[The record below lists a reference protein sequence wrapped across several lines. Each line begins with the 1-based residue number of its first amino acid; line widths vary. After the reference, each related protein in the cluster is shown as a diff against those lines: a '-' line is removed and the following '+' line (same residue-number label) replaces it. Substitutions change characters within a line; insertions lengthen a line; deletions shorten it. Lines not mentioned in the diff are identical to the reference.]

1 MKLRNKFTILFLAS
15 FLLNVGGFGL
25 VYYHQSL
32 QETDA
37 AVVDAAGRNRMLSQ
51 RMGFYAEQIVRVGK
65 EEAKAELQSMTD
77 LHDIS
82 FYALKD
88 GGVAPGI
95 ARDIPLPSM
104 PQDLLP
110 LASASEELWRQ
121 YKEHAEVIVR
131 EPAVIDGNTNPRV
144 AAAVEFL
151 EENGSEMLRR
161 NNVMVAAYVALNRAK
176 YHTLLFVF
184 SAVSLVFLLLI
195 GLIFI
200 VTRRSVLSPLL
211 RLSAGIREIGAGNLE
226 YRIAIATED
235 EIGDLARFFNEMAAK
250 LRTSYDNL
258 RAKVR
263 EAEREAENVK
273 KFYEAAE
280 AAAEQII
287 ITDVDGKILYAN
299 KATQKIT
306 GFPVRDM
313 IGKRP
318 SLWGKQMSSAFYAAM
333 WKSIKDEKQTFHGEI
348 KNRRKDGREYFADLY
363 ISPIFDAN
371 NNVKFFVGIERDIT
385 REKELEKLRVDF
397 LALASHQLCT
407 PLSGIKWLIDT
418 LNRTILGPVT
428 PKQKEY
434 LRQIY
439 RVNERMIKLVFDMLN
454 ALRLDSGDAVAK
466 REKLSVADLYGE
478 TLVMMEPV
486 AKDRGVV
493 LRNAA
498 DKRAGMMMETDAL
511 MLRSI
516 IECFVSNAIQ
526 YSSGGQEV
534 VLDAQE
540 DAAGIT
546 LSVQDS
552 GIGIPAE
559 EREKIFERF
568 YRASNAK
575 KMRPDGTGLGLYI
588 AAMLAKSIGAAITF
602 ASEDGRGSSFRVRV
616 NRFTYILDSRRVS
629 L

>member
-1 MKLRNKFTILFLAS
+1 MSLRKKFGILFLS
-15 FLLNVGGFGL
+15 VFLVNIGGLGL
-25 VYYHQSL
+25 VYHYQSL
-32 QETDA
+32 EKTDT
-37 AVVDAAGRNRMLSQ
+37 AVVDASGRNRMLSQ
-51 RMGFYAEQIVRVGK
+51 RIGFYAEQTVRKGS
-65 EEAKAELQSMTD
+65 EEAKAELQRVID
-77 LHDIS
+77 LHDVS
-82 FYALKD
+82 FYALKN

-95 ARDIPLPSM
+95 ADDVLLP
-104 PQDLLP
+104 PTTKDLLP
-110 LASASEELWRQ
+110 LVVASEELWHQ
-121 YKEHAEVIVR
+121 YKENAGVIAR
-131 EPAVIDGNTNPRV
+131 EPIVINGETNPQV
-144 AAAVEFL
+144 AAAIDFIEK
-151 EENGSEMLRR
+151 NGSEMLRR
-161 NNVMVAAYVALNRAK
+161 NNEMVMAYVRSSQMRHQNI
-176 YHTLLFVF
+176 
-184 SAVSLVFLLLI
+184 LLI
-195 GLIFI
+195 FSVVILIF
-200 VTRRSVLSPLL
+200 VMTAGFVSYMTRRSIIQPLQ
-211 RLSAGIREIGAGNLE
+211 RLGVGIRKFGAGDMD
-226 YRIAIATED
+226 YRIDIKAGD
-235 EIGDLARFFNEMAAK
+235 EVGDIARFFNEMAAK
-250 LRTSYDNL
+250 LKKSYSSL
-258 RAKVR
+258 AEKVS

-516 IECFVSNAIQ
+516 IECFVSNA
-526 YSSGGQEV
+526 
-534 VLDAQE
+534 
-540 DAAGIT
+540 
-546 LSVQDS
+546 
-552 GIGIPAE
+552 
-559 EREKIFERF
+559 
-568 YRASNAK
+568 
-575 KMRPDGTGLGLYI
+575 
-588 AAMLAKSIGAAITF
+588 
-602 ASEDGRGSSFRVRV
+602 
-616 NRFTYILDSRRVS
+616 
-629 L
+629 

>member
-1 MKLRNKFTILFLAS
+1 MRLRNKFTIFFLTS
-15 FLLNVGGFGL
+15 FLLNVGGLSL
-25 VYYHQSL
+25 VYYYQSL

-51 RMGFYAEQIVRVGK
+51 RIGFYAEQIVRAGR
-65 EEAKAELQSMTD
+65 EEAKVELQRIID
-77 LHDIS
+77 LHDVS
-82 FYALKD
+82 FYALKN

-95 ARDIPLPSM
+95 ARDVPLPPT

-110 LASASEELWRQ
+110 LVLASEELWWQ
-121 YKEHAEVIVR
+121 YKERADVIVR
-131 EPAVIDGNTNPRV
+131 EPTVVSGGMNPNV
-144 AAAVEFL
+144 TAAMEFL

-161 NNVMVAAYVALNRAK
+161 NNAMVAAYVALNRAK
-176 YHTLLFVF
+176 YQTFFLIF
-184 SAVSLVFLLLI
+184 SAVSIVFLLII

-200 VTRRSVLSPLL
+200 VIRRSVLLPLQL
-211 RLSAGIREIGAGNLE
+211 LGTGVREIGAGNMD
-226 YRIAIATED
+226 YRIALVTKD
-235 EIGDLARFFNEMAAK
+235 EVGDLARFFNEMVAK
-250 LRTSYDNL
+250 LQISYSSL
-258 RAKVR
+258 REKVR

-287 ITDVDGKILYAN
+287 ITDADGGILYAN
-299 KATQKIT
+299 KAAQQIT
-306 GFPVRDM
+306 GYPVRDM

-318 SLWGKQMSSAFYAAM
+318 SLWGKQMSSAFYSAM

-407 PLSGIKWLIDT
+407 PLSGVKWLIDT

-434 LRQIY
+434 LHQIY

-454 ALRLDSGDAVAK
+454 ALRIDSGVTASK
-466 REKLSVADLYGE
+466 RERIAVVDLYE
-478 TLVMMEPV
+478 EALVIMASA
-486 AKDRGVV
+486 AKDRGVI
-493 LRNAA
+493 LRNAVG
-498 DKRAGMMMETDAL
+498 KRAGMMMETDAA
-511 MLRSI
+511 MLRNI
-516 IECFVSNAIQ
+516 LECLISNAIN
-526 YSSGGQEV
+526 YSRGGQEV
-534 VLDAQE
+534 ILDAQE
-540 DAAGIT
+540 EAAAIM

-552 GIGIPAE
+552 GIGIPVAE
-559 EREKIFERF
+559 QEKIFERF

-575 KMRPDGTGLGLYI
+575 QMRPDGTGLGLYI
-588 AAMLAKSIGAAITF
+588 AAMLAKKIGAAISF
-602 ASEDGRGSSFRVRV
+602 ASEEGKGALFRLRV
-616 NRFTYILDSRRVS
+616 PLQMN
-629 L
+629 

>member
-1 MKLRNKFTILFLAS
+1 MSLRKKFGILFLS
-15 FLLNVGGFGL
+15 VFLVNIGGLGL
-25 VYYHQSL
+25 VYHYQSL
-32 QETDA
+32 EKTDT
-37 AVVDAAGRNRMLSQ
+37 AVVDASGRNRMLSQ
-51 RMGFYAEQIVRVGK
+51 RIGFYAEQTVRKGS
-65 EEAKAELQSMTD
+65 EEAKAELQRVID
-77 LHDIS
+77 LHDVS
-82 FYALKD
+82 FYALKN

-95 ARDIPLPSM
+95 AD
-104 PQDLLP
+104 DVLLP
-110 LASASEELWRQ
+110 PTTKDILPLVWASEELWQQ
-121 YKEHAEVIVR
+121 YKENAGVIAR
-131 EPAVIDGNTNPRV
+131 EPTVINGETNPQV
-144 AAAVEFL
+144 AAAIDFIEK
-151 EENGSEMLRR
+151 NGSEMLRR
-161 NNVMVAAYVALNRAK
+161 NNEMVMAYVRSSQMRHQNI
-176 YHTLLFVF
+176 
-184 SAVSLVFLLLI
+184 LLI
-195 GLIFI
+195 FSVVILIF
-200 VTRRSVLSPLL
+200 VMTAGFVSYMTRRSIIQPLQ
-211 RLSAGIREIGAGNLE
+211 RLGVGIRKFGAGDMD
-226 YRIAIATED
+226 YRIDIKAGD
-235 EIGDLARFFNEMAAK
+235 EVGDLARFFNEMAAK
-250 LRTSYDNL
+250 LKKSYDSL
-258 RAKVR
+258 AEKAI
-263 EAEREAENVK
+263 EAAHEAENVK

-454 ALRLDSGDAVAK
+454 ALRLDSSDTVAK
-466 REKLSVADLYGE
+466 REKLSVTDLYEE

-498 DKRAGMMMETDAL
+498 PKRAGMMMETDAV
-511 MLRSI
+511 MLRNI

-540 DAAGIT
+540 DATGIT

-552 GIGIPAE
+552 GIGIPAT

-588 AAMLAKSIGAAITF
+588 AAMLAKRIGVAITF
-602 ASEDGRGSSFRVRV
+602 TSEEGRGSSFRVRV
-616 NRFTYILDSRRVS
+616 PLRAG
-629 L
+629 

>member
-51 RMGFYAEQIVRVGK
+51 RMGFYAEQIVRAGK
-65 EEAKAELQSMTD
+65 EEAKAELQRITD
-77 LHDIS
+77 LHDVS

-95 ARDIPLPSM
+95 ARDVPLPPT

-110 LASASEELWRQ
+110 LALASEELWWQ
-121 YKEHAEVIVR
+121 YKERAEVIVR
-131 EPAVIDGNTNPRV
+131 EPAVIDGGTNPSV
-144 AAAVEFL
+144 ATAVEFL

-161 NNVMVAAYVALNRAK
+161 NNAMVTAYVALNREK
-176 YHTLLFVF
+176 YHTLLFIF
-184 SAVSLVFLLLI
+184 SVVSLVFLLII
-195 GLIFI
+195 GLLFA
-200 VTRRSVLSPLL
+200 VTRRSVLRPLQ
-211 RLSAGIREIGAGNLE
+211 RLGTGIREIGAGNLE
-226 YRIAIATED
+226 YRIAIATDD

-250 LRTSYDNL
+250 LRTSYSSL
-258 RAKVR
+258 REKVR

-287 ITDVDGKILYAN
+287 ITDADGGILYAN
-299 KATQKIT
+299 KAAQQIT
-306 GFPVRDM
+306 GYPVRDM

-318 SLWGKQMSSAFYAAM
+318 SLWGKQMSGAFYAAM
-333 WKSIKDEKQTFHGEI
+333 WKSIKDEKKTFHGEI

-371 NNVKFFVGIERDIT
+371 NDVKFFVGIERDVT

-407 PLSGIKWLIDT
+407 PLSGVKWLIET

-428 PKQKEY
+428 PRQKEY
-434 LRQIY
+434 LNQIY

-454 ALRLDSGDAVAK
+454 ALRLDSGVTAAK
-466 REKLSVADLYGE
+466 RERISVVDLYGE
-478 TLVMMEPV
+478 ILVMMEPA
-486 AKDRGVV
+486 AKDRGVA
-493 LRNAA
+493 LRNAVS
-498 DKRAGMMMETDAL
+498 KRAGMMMETDAA
-511 MLRSI
+511 MLRNI
-516 IECFVSNAIQ
+516 LECFVSNAIN
-526 YSSGGQEV
+526 YSRSGQEV

-540 DAAGIT
+540 DAAGVT
-546 LSVQDS
+546 LSVQDA
-552 GIGIPAE
+552 GIGIPVAE
-559 EREKIFERF
+559 QENLFERF

-575 KMRPDGTGLGLYI
+575 KMRPEGTGLGLYI
-588 AAMLAKSIGAAITF
+588 AAMLAKRIGAAISF
-602 ASEDGRGSSFRVRV
+602 ISEEGKGSSFRVRV
-616 NRFTYILDSRRVS
+616 PLQVS
-629 L
+629 

>member
-1 MKLRNKFTILFLAS
+1 MRSMSLRKKFGILFLS
-15 FLLNVGGFGL
+15 VFLVNIGGLGL
-25 VYYHQSL
+25 VYHYQSL
-32 QETDA
+32 EKTDT
-37 AVVDAAGRNRMLSQ
+37 AVVDASGRNRMLSQ
-51 RMGFYAEQIVRVGK
+51 RIGFYAEQTVRKGS
-65 EEAKAELQSMTD
+65 EEAKAELQRVID
-77 LHDIS
+77 LHDVS
-82 FYALKD
+82 FYALKN

-95 ARDIPLPSM
+95 AD
-104 PQDLLP
+104 DVLLP
-110 LASASEELWRQ
+110 PTTKDILPLVWASEELWQQ
-121 YKEHAEVIVR
+121 YKENAGVIAR
-131 EPAVIDGNTNPRV
+131 EPTVINGETNPQV
-144 AAAVEFL
+144 AAAIDFIEK
-151 EENGSEMLRR
+151 NGSEMLRR
-161 NNVMVAAYVALNRAK
+161 NNEMVMAYVRSSQMRHQNI
-176 YHTLLFVF
+176 
-184 SAVSLVFLLLI
+184 LLI
-195 GLIFI
+195 FSVVILIF
-200 VTRRSVLSPLL
+200 VMTAGFVSYMTRRSIIQPLQ
-211 RLSAGIREIGAGNLE
+211 RLGVGIRKFGAGDMD
-226 YRIAIATED
+226 YRIDVKTGD
-235 EIGDLARFFNEMAAK
+235 EVGDIARFFNEMAAK
-250 LRTSYDNL
+250 LKKSYSSL
-258 RAKVR
+258 AEKVS

-299 KATQKIT
+299 KATQQIT
-306 GFPVRDM
+306 GFPVRDI

-318 SLWGKQMSSAFYAAM
+318 SLWGKQMSSTFYAAM

-385 REKELEKLRVDF
+385 KEKELEKLRVDF

-418 LNRTILGPVT
+418 LNRAILGPVT
-428 PKQKEY
+428 PKQREY

-454 ALRLDSGDAVAK
+454 ALRLDSSDTVAK
-466 REKLSVADLYGE
+466 REKLSVTDLYEE

-498 DKRAGMMMETDAL
+498 PKRAGMMMETDAV
-511 MLRSI
+511 MLRNI

-540 DAAGIT
+540 DATGIT

-552 GIGIPAE
+552 GIGIPAT

-588 AAMLAKSIGAAITF
+588 AAMLAKRIGVAITF
-602 ASEDGRGSSFRVRV
+602 TSEEGRGSSFRVRV
-616 NRFTYILDSRRVS
+616 PLRAG
-629 L
+629 

>member
-1 MKLRNKFTILFLAS
+1 
-15 FLLNVGGFGL
+15 
-25 VYYHQSL
+25 
-32 QETDA
+32 
-37 AVVDAAGRNRMLSQ
+37 MLSQ
-51 RMGFYAEQIVRVGK
+51 RIGFYAEQVLRK
-65 EEAKAELQSMTD
+65 ESEEDKAELQRVID
-77 LHDIS
+77 LHDVS
-82 FYALKD
+82 FYALKN

-95 ARDIPLPSM
+95 ADDVLLP
-104 PQDLLP
+104 PTTKDLLP
-110 LASASEELWRQ
+110 LVVASEELWHQ
-121 YKEHAEVIVR
+121 YKENAGVIAR
-131 EPAVIDGNTNPRV
+131 EPIVINGETNPQV
-144 AAAVEFL
+144 AAAIDFIEK
-151 EENGSEMLRR
+151 NGSEMLRR
-161 NNVMVAAYVALNRAK
+161 NNEMVMAYVRSSQMRYRNIL
-176 YHTLLFVF
+176 VIF
-184 SAVSLVFLLLI
+184 SVVI
-195 GLIFI
+195 LIF
-200 VTRRSVLSPLL
+200 VMTAGFVSYMTRRSIIQPLQ
-211 RLSAGIREIGAGNLE
+211 RLGVGIRKFGAGDMD
-226 YRIAIATED
+226 YRIDVKTGD
-235 EIGDLARFFNEMAAK
+235 EVGDIARFFNEMAAK
-250 LRTSYDNL
+250 LKKSYSSL
-258 RAKVR
+258 AEKVS

-454 ALRLDSGDAVAK
+454 ALRLDSSDTVAK
-466 REKLSVADLYGE
+466 REKLSVTDLYEE

-498 DKRAGMMMETDAL
+498 PKRAGMMMETDAV
-511 MLRSI
+511 MLRNI

-540 DAAGIT
+540 DATGIT

-552 GIGIPAE
+552 GIGIPAT

-588 AAMLAKSIGAAITF
+588 AAMLAKRIGVAITF
-602 ASEDGRGSSFRVRV
+602 TSEEGRGSSFRVRV
-616 NRFTYILDSRRVS
+616 PLRAG
-629 L
+629 